1 MDHRSEGSLVSA
13 QAAPKVTR
21 RPSGIAALAVLEQ
34 LAGSPAGLRLTEIA
48 RRLDIDP
55 GQAHRAVNGLL
66 ATGYVEQ
73 DTDSH
78 LYRATAKLV
87 SLASVL
93 LHAMDVV
100 TLARPRIS
108 RLRLRTGET
117 VHLAQQVGDEAV
129 CVARELSEHPVAVT
143 TAIGERFGRQSA
155 VGKAIAI
162 GRDGDRSKA
171 SGRPAFVT
179 DDGIGRP
186 GVRCAAAPVS
196 DWQGR
201 TVAVIAVSGPSERI
215 SKHRLQELGADVAA
229 TARELSTALGAAG
242 LTGGN
247 GGRHREE

>member
-1 MDHRSEGSLVSA
+1 MTAE
-13 QAAPKVTR
+13 AAAKVKR
-21 RPSGIAALAVLEQ
+21 RPSGIAALAVLEE

-66 ATGYVEQ
+66 AAGYVEQ

-78 LYRATAKLV
+78 MYRATAKLV

-143 TAIGERFGRQSA
+143 TAIGERFDKHSA
-155 VGKAIAI
+155 VGKAIAL
-162 GRDGDRSKA
+162 RDARLSKG
-171 SGRPAFVT
+171 SKPLPDFIT
-179 DDGIGRP
+179 DDGVGRP
-186 GVRCAAAPVS
+186 GVRCAAAPVV

-201 TVAVIAVSGPSERI
+201 TVAVVAVSGPSERI
-215 SKHRLQELGADVAA
+215 SKDRLQQLGTDVAA
-229 TARELSTALGAAG
+229 TASELSIALGAAG
-242 LTGGN
+242 PKHGYGG
-247 GGRHREE
+247 GHPEE